1 MCWSHDGSV
10 RRVRRDV
17 SGSSLLR
24 VEIVIIHL
32 RGGLSKGER
41 EALGA
46 AIQRGTPEAE
56 LTFLQALT
64 LVTALLPGD
73 DPLNAITQLDES
85 LDRALQATGLSAVFD
100 VSGRILRAGPSRR
113 DEADRRRMRRHRS
126 DGRAFHVQVEVR
138 YLPGTLPED
147 DREALR
153 AALRGDL
160 PEVALWVRPDAHN
173 VVVVNASLRANNA
186 LEAVADLSRSLDDAL
201 ADTGLFE
208 VFDVTGRELRVTPLE
223 QRGSHDGT

>member
-1 MCWSHDGSV
+1 MNHDGSV

-17 SGSSLLR
+17 SGSRLLR
-24 VEIVIIHL
+24 VEIVINHL

-46 AIQRGTPEAE
+46 AMQREAPEAE
-56 LTFLQALT
+56 LAVRQASTF
-64 LVTALLPGD
+64 VTASLPGD

-100 VSGRILRAGPSRR
+100 VSNRILRAGPSKQ
-113 DEADRRRMRRHRS
+113 DEADRRRMRRHTS
-126 DGRAFHVQVEVR
+126 GGRAFHVQVEVR

-153 AALRGDL
+153 EALRRDL
-160 PEVALWVRPDAHN
+160 PEVSLWVRPDAHN
-173 VVVVNASLRANNA
+173 VVVVTATLRANNA
-186 LEAVADLSRSLDDAL
+186 VEAGADLSRSLDDAL

-208 VFDVTGRELRVTPLE
+208 VFDVTGRELRVAPLE
-223 QRGSHDGT
+223 HRGSHDGT